1 MEFGIKVKGMDDI
14 TKAIDKLSKGIDPQE
29 LARWAKTCETMAR
42 KLCNDNLSDIILRS
56 QGKELDISVKDKKS
70 ADCIIKVIESNLP
83 LMPLFV
89 QGMFAKLASDLR
101 QAKFDS

>member
-1 MEFGIKVKGMDDI
+1 MEFWTKVKGMDDI
-14 TKAIDKLSKGIDPQE
+14 MKSLDKLSKGIAPQE

-42 KLCNDNLSDIILRS
+42 KLCNDKLSDIILRS

-70 ADCIIKVIESNLP
+70 ADCVVKAIESNLA

-89 QGMFAKLASDLR
+89 QGVFTKLASDLR

>member
-1 MEFGIKVKGMDDI
+1 MEFGINVKDMDDI

-29 LARWAKTCETMAR
+29 LGRWAKTCEIMAR
-42 KLCNDNLSDIILRS
+42 KLCNDKLSDIILRG

-70 ADCIIKVIESNLP
+70 ADCLVKAIESNLP

-89 QGMFAKLASDLR
+89 QGVFTKLASDLR